1 MYSISIYT
9 LSTSSSFIAYAFQL
23 PLLRIPTKN
32 HDLSRQNSSKL
43 AQRSSSKLVAEID
56 VDLYNENGE
65 EITQQLDLQTIEEE
79 IDEYYSVSDKIME
92 EQQLQSRNEEDAT
105 TVNNKKLIECSASIM
120 LPFSEEVAF
129 DAFSDLTRQP

>member
-1 MYSISIYT
+1 MYSISIYK
-9 LSTSSSFIAYAFQL
+9 LSTSSFIAYAFQL
-23 PLLRIPTKN
+23 PLLRIPTKH
-32 HDLSRQNSSKL
+32 HDSLYRQNSSKL

-79 IDEYYSVSDKIME
+79 IDEYYSASDG
-92 EQQLQSRNEEDAT
+92 EDAT
-105 TVNNKKLIECSASIM
+105 TINNKKLIECSASII

>member
-23 PLLRIPTKN
+23 PLLRIPTKH
-32 HDLSRQNSSKL
+32 HDSSRQNSSKL

>member
-1 MYSISIYT
+1 MYSISIYI
-9 LSTSSSFIAYAFQL
+9 LSTSSFIAYAFQL

-32 HDLSRQNSSKL
+32 HDSLYRQNSSKL

>member
-1 MYSISIYT
+1 MYSISIYI
-9 LSTSSSFIAYAFQL
+9 LSTSLAYAFQL

-32 HDLSRQNSSKL
+32 HDLYRQNSSKL

-79 IDEYYSVSDKIME
+79 IDEYYSVSDG
-92 EQQLQSRNEEDAT
+92 EDAT
-105 TVNNKKLIECSASIM
+105 TINNKKLIECSASII